1 MPRINIDFTRSLLP
15 LKQSSFVVPRLPHQ
29 LIAFKQF
36 ATVCIV
42 LGTNEIRDF
51 NFRII
56 HVSLLSAYCIIW
68 HFRSLDCQRFFINPH
83 MRRSINRKTFS
94 AASSAAT
101 SYLYAMVCPGFR
113 LIRDDPQSFRCNIR
127 CLPILSSIIILR
139 YGFGTAKLNRA
150 IVVENEQKQIL
161 KQLDKTRRGAVMD
174 SFSFFGHDLDL

>member
-68 HFRSLDCQRFFINPH
+68 HFRSLDCQRF
-83 MRRSINRKTFS
+83 
-94 AASSAAT
+94 
-101 SYLYAMVCPGFR
+101 L
-113 LIRDDPQSFRCNIR
+113 LIRTWEEVSTGRLFQQHHQQLQVIYMQWFVPVSDSYATTRSLSVAISAV
-127 CLPILSSIIILR
+127 CLSCPVSL
-139 YGFGTAKLNRA
+139 YYGTASVPPSW
-150 IVVENEQKQIL
+150 IV
-161 KQLDKTRRGAVMD
+161 R
-174 SFSFFGHDLDL
+174 